1 MWRDERRAE
10 LAGLAGG
17 SGPVLVYDGETLN
30 DLVFDLLSLDPV
42 DGVLFDSG
50 LSVHPRLLRAL
61 GRLGAGFLCGSVE
74 ELDLVLRH
82 APVDPRSCVALVRE
96 AVDGDGWG
104 DGWKGL
110 PRGVMPAVSLGKF
123 LPGDL
128 ERLRGREVLVVPAA
142 FSTPGGA
149 SGTKDR
155 LRALERVQARVR
167 GFYVPRPPG
176 ERGMFPPPAE
186 WPLVAGRDGIL
197 VAGGGTGIVLDGET
211 GIPDLD
217 RTAERLEA
225 WKEMFPDGELRSE
238 PGGAFFSAMAAL
250 VEVEGE
256 EVRVRVPAPLEP
268 RRGSRA
274 RPEERFLN
282 ARRIC
287 PVPL

>member
-1 MWRDERRAE
+1 MRPMWRDERRAE

-30 DLVFDLLSLDPV
+30 DLVFDLFSLDPV
-42 DGVLFDSG
+42 DGVLFDTG
-50 LSVHPRLLRAL
+50 LSVHPRLLGAL

-82 APVDPRSCVALVRE
+82 ALADPRSCVLPAGEPASGE
-96 AVDGDGWG
+96 AWE
-104 DGWKGL
+104 GL
-110 PRGVMPAVSLGKF
+110 PPGVMPAVPLGGASSVD
-123 LPGDL
+123 PAS
-128 ERLRGREVLVVPAA
+128 LRGREVLVVPAA
-142 FSTPGGA
+142 FSKPGGA

-167 GFYVPRPPG
+167 GFFVPRAPA

-186 WPLVAGRDGIL
+186 WPLIAGRDGIL
-197 VAGGGTGIVLDGET
+197 VAGGGRGIVLDGET
-211 GIPDLD
+211 GAPDLD
-217 RTAERLEA
+217 RTAEGLEA
-225 WKEMFPDGELRSE
+225 WKGVFPDGELRVE

-256 EVRVRVPAPLEP
+256 EVRVRAPGPLEL
-268 RRGSRA
+268 RRGSSA
-274 RPEERFLN
+274 RLEERFLN